1 VLSTIGATFNVVV
14 AIAAAVIAVMGPSP
28 SWK

>member
-1 VLSTIGATFNVVV
+1 VFSTIGATFNVVV
-14 AIAAAVIAVMGPSP
+14 AIAAEVIAVIGPSP